1 MLLSYRGQFYQ
12 AQSYPAFST
21 NKVIKFRGVPYQIS
35 SLASQ
40 SSTPKKLKYRGIYY
54 TILM

>member
-1 MLLSYRGQFYQ
+1 MLLIYRGQFYQ

-35 SLASQ
+35 SLAVQ
-40 SSTPKKLKYRGIYY
+40 SSTPKQLKYRGITYM
-54 TILM
+54 I